1 MKLISWAINKINTKK
16 YIGHQI
22 VIGTRLRMKLG
33 KKIVMGN
40 RVFILNR
47 VSRKDPTGKV
57 RVQQRPE
64 GAMGGSISGKGSKC
78 KHPEVG
84 MCLLI

>member
-1 MKLISWAINKINTKK
+1 MNSCSLETYHKAYFMGNKQNKYKK

-57 RVQQRPE
+57 RFQQRPE
-64 GAMGGSISGKGSKC
+64 GAIWEEHFRQGKR
-78 KHPEVG
+78 V
-84 MCLLI
+84 